1 MSENKSNSIRLLS
14 LLKENNLIFTVAES
28 CTGGLISKKITDLDG
43 SSSVFWGGFV
53 TYSNE
58 AKIKLLSVER
68 SLLENYGAVSEET
81 VIAMAM
87 GALINSGASYSVSV
101 SGIAGPDGGSTDKPV
116 GTVWICAASASGVN
130 RTCRYSFTGNRSE
143 VREKAAESALF
154 MVYNLILNQLS
165 IDS

>member
-81 VIAMAM
+81 VIDMAM
-87 GALINSGASYSVSV
+87 GALKWEKLISQFSNLESILRGNTYI
-101 SGIAGPDGGSTDKPV
+101 GIIIP
-116 GTVWICAASASGVN
+116 
-130 RTCRYSFTGNRSE
+130 
-143 VREKAAESALF
+143 
-154 MVYNLILNQLS
+154 
-165 IDS
+165 